1 MCMIT
6 RCWSFWC
13 LHFSFT
19 EKHHKKGGKKPGSY
33 MSTTLLHLF
42 TPQRQEDRPGS
53 RSRRANNWWTAW
65 PPHTWQVCGIGRGNH
80 SVGLGWALCF
90 HLGQW
95 CRRGNFQ
102 PQPDSLSARW
112 KTSTSWKWKQLWGR
126 PIREPRAR
134 RSAVTSSTAMATY
147 ATLFPPAQTW
157 EKYLCD
163 ESEQNIWTL
172 KSNTLCPITRSDNP
186 IIDQL

>member
-19 EKHHKKGGKKPGSY
+19 ENNIKGGGAGSY

-42 TPQRQEDRPGS
+42 TPQQQEDRPGS
-53 RSRRANNWWTAW
+53 RSRRANNWWTVW

-126 PIREPRAR
+126 PIRGPGGATWHPQTPWQLTQHCFLQLRDEKISPRRIRAE
-134 RSAVTSSTAMATY
+134 Y
-147 ATLFPPAQTW
+147 
-157 EKYLCD
+157 
-163 ESEQNIWTL
+163 
-172 KSNTLCPITRSDNP
+172 SNA
-186 IIDQL
+186 

>member
-42 TPQRQEDRPGS
+42 TPQQQEDRPGS
-53 RSRRANNWWTAW
+53 RSRRANNWWTVW
-65 PPHTWQVCGIGRGNH
+65 PPPHTWQVCGIGRGNH

-126 PIREPRAR
+126 PIREPGAR
-134 RSAVTSSTAMATY
+134 RADVTSSNAMAAY
-147 ATLFPPAQTW
+147 ATLFPPAQRW
-157 EKYLCD
+157 DKISLRRIRAEYL
-163 ESEQNIWTL
+163 SA
-172 KSNTLCPITRSDNP
+172 
-186 IIDQL
+186 